1 MGEYINKKVQIDA
14 ETGEIMNEKYW
25 LGYDGFSE
33 KGYKYRN
40 RAVHIRYYFDSL
52 PDNYDESTWTLLFL
66 IAELMT
72 EENMLVYRVKRKS
85 KFSNIIYKPMDKE
98 YIKEHIRFKY
108 GRHRFDRCW
117 SVLRKSALKQI
128 RYHQYLCWAVNPSI
142 ISKCRDVPYWLYD
155 AFKEYMNPH
164 LSAKAVQKLNRKVK
178 ELYADDLE
186 SDIFDE

>member
-14 ETGEIMNEKYW
+14 ETGEIMDEKYW

-186 SDIFDE
+186 SDVFE